1 MNESIKTLETR
12 CSCKAYTDKMIPE
25 DILQEILV
33 AALVSKM
40 LQLLLSQTKR
50 FVMS

>member
-25 DILQEILV
+25 DILQEILEAGLYARSGLGQQN
-33 AALVSKM
+33 AAAIII
-40 LQLLLSQTKR
+40 TH
-50 FVMS
+50 